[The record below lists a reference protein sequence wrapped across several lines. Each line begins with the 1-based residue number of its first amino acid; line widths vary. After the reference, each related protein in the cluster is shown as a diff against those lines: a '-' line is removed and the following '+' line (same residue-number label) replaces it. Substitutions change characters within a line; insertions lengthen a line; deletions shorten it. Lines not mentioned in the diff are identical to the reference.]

1 MQAERG
7 GSTINP
13 RVEAPRGQLDLRADG
28 RTGGG
33 AYRVSV
39 GSVRRSEL
47 EPPEL
52 DRAWIPGRI
61 LRWTGLAVVVL
72 VAVGASTSD
81 PPPSLEGRGIGVL
94 VSLVVFGASC
104 LAARTLSLRCHRRA
118 AFAMLVLWLAGA
130 IALVVFQPEG
140 PGWVGVFTAI
150 GAVVMNAPARYAAWL
165 YGITCV
171 ALGVGLGVAGASPY
185 AIMLTEFGVAVF
197 VVLSLMVVRLRESY
211 REQRRLIRELEETR
225 DAQAQAAA
233 LRERGRLAREM
244 HDVLAHSLSG
254 LLLQLEGARLLA
266 TRNGAET
273 EVAAAIDRAH
283 HLAKAGLDEARRAIG
298 MLRGEELPGP
308 ERLPAL
314 AAEFERDAGVPVSVD
329 VHGQPLELGAEAKL
343 ALFRTAQEALTNV
356 RKHAHAERVA
366 VRLSYEPDGAR
377 LVVEDIA
384 TEPNGDGPLAGA
396 GSGYGLAGMRERAE
410 LIGGKL
416 VAAATPQGFRV
427 ELWVPA

>member
-1 MQAERG
+1 MD
-7 GSTINP
+7 I
-13 RVEAPRGQLDLRADG
+13 LR
-28 RTGGG
+28 
-33 AYRVSV
+33 
-39 GSVRRSEL
+39 RRET

-52 DRAWIPGRI
+52 DRAWVPGRI

-72 VAVGASTSD
+72 VAVGAWTSD
-81 PPPSLEGRGIGVL
+81 PPPSLEGRGLGVL
-94 VSLVVFGASC
+94 VSLIVFGGSC
-104 LAARTLSLRCHRRA
+104 LAARALHIRCHGRA
-118 AFAMLVLWLAGA
+118 AFAMIVLWLVGA
-130 IALVVFQPEG
+130 LTLVGFQPDG
-140 PGWVGVFTAI
+140 PGWLGVFTAV

-171 ALGVGLGVAGASPY
+171 ALGIGLGLAGTPPY
-185 AIMLTEFGVAVF
+185 AIALTEFGVAVF
-197 VVLSLMVVRLRESY
+197 VILSLMVVRLRESY
-211 REQRRLIRELEETR
+211 REQRRLIEELEETR

-233 LRERGRLAREM
+233 FRERGRLAREM

-266 TRNGAET
+266 SRNGADS
-273 EVAAAIDRAH
+273 EVGAAIDRAH

-298 MLRGEELPGP
+298 MLRDEELPGP

-329 VHGQPLELGAEAKL
+329 VHGQPLDLGSEAKL

-356 RKHAHAERVA
+356 RKHAHAERVD
-366 VRLSYEPDGAR
+366 VHLSYEPDGAR
-377 LVVEDIA
+377 LVVEDVA
-384 TEPNGDGPLAGA
+384 TAPNGDGPLAGT